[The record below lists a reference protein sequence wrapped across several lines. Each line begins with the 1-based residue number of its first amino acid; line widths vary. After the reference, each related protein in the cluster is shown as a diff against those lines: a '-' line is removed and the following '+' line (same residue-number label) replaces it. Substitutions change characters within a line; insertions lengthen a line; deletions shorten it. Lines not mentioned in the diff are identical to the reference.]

1 MLQLKEVNYLCCW
14 KEKGSLWRMLQ
25 GIHTGTNRHIVICS
39 NVPSFYLAEIT
50 LALGHLHKEG
60 IIYR

>member
-1 MLQLKEVNYLCCW
+1 MRADCSPGMCMHNCW
-14 KEKGSLWRMLQ
+14 CFFALG
-25 GIHTGTNRHIVICS
+25 N
-39 NVPSFYLAEIT
+39 SFYLAEIT

>member
-1 MLQLKEVNYLCCW
+1 MEDAARLAVLVKMSEGHPTFVY
-14 KEKGSLWRMLQ
+14 
-25 GIHTGTNRHIVICS
+25 I
-39 NVPSFYLAEIT
+39 SFYLAEIT

>member
-1 MLQLKEVNYLCCW
+1 MIALQECV
-14 KEKGSLWRMLQ
+14 
-25 GIHTGTNRHIVICS
+25 HILVD
-39 NVPSFYLAEIT
+39 VFVLGYSFYLAEIT